1 MGEEKRRAHRVPLF
15 LELEI
20 SSLFKQDNIKA
31 EIKNSLIEITD
42 ISRTGIGFVSS
53 SILPNEYY
61 FNAKISLGNDYTASL
76 YCVVQI
82 IRSQTMEDG
91 RTKYG
96 CEFVGFPPILNYI
109 IDNYEERY
117 MSNKDNK

>member
-1 MGEEKRRAHRVPLF
+1 MSEEKRRANRIPLF

-20 SSLFKQDNIKA
+20 SSLFKQDNVKA
-31 EIKNSLIEITD
+31 EINNTPIEVTD
-42 ISRTGIGFVSS
+42 ISKTGIGFLSDSV
-53 SILPNEYY
+53 LPLDYY
-61 FNAKISLGNDYTASL
+61 FNAKICLGDFTASL

-82 IRSQTMEDG
+82 VRCQPNENG

-109 IDNYEERY
+109 IDDYEERY
-117 MSNKDNK
+117 SSAKE